1 MENKCRECRVV
12 TTESETVE
20 VDECLIGGRCIELN
34 PNTLRPSPDACAL
47 LGDGD
52 NKEDGICECERGEAK
67 RFRFCGGGYNGWGP
81 DARLSSVREGIRR
94 KMPIAKTTAAS
105 VLGSRGV
112 VGTASRAGLGGSV
125 PVLILDG
132 WVTLYLEWWTNNSR
146 VTTSISSLFS
156 ERNLYTS

>member
-1 MENKCRECRVV
+1 MPRMQGWLRQNLRLSRWTNASSAGDALSLTQTHYV
-12 TTESETVE
+12 
-20 VDECLIGGRCIELN
+20 
-34 PNTLRPSPDACAL
+34 LRPTRVPSLEMETTKRMAFVNA
-47 LGDGD
+47 
-52 NKEDGICECERGEAK
+52 RGEAK

-94 KMPIAKTTAAS
+94 KTPIAKTTAAS

-112 VGTASRAGLGGSV
+112 VGTAGRAGLGGSV

-132 WVTLYLEWWTNNSR
+132 WVTLYLEWWTNSSR